1 MILETTVICSIVTLF
16 LCPFLTP
23 SLSSLLSLHKLEK
36 YLAEAKDSY
45 DKMYNEMKAWYQPD
59 RIVVKQ
65 GRRLLHS
72 HPEGMLH
79 LVQSLDS
86 PLPSLAFKLLT
97 EKAQLLGYAQ
107 DVRIVISIIII
118 VLCYS
123 FALLSLS
130 LFLSVS
136 LQSFILIAVLYR
148 LD

>member
-1 MILETTVICSIVTLF
+1 
-16 LCPFLTP
+16 
-23 SLSSLLSLHKLEK
+23 
-36 YLAEAKDSY
+36 
-45 DKMYNEMKAWYQPD
+45 MKAWYQPD
-59 RIVVKQ
+59 RIVIKQ

-107 DVRIVISIIII
+107 DVRIVINIIIII

-136 LQSFILIAVLYR
+136 LQSLILIAVLYR

>member
-1 MILETTVICSIVTLF
+1 MILETTVICFIVTLF

-23 SLSSLLSLHKLEK
+23 SLSSLHKLEK

-65 GRRLLHS
+65 GRRLLHT

-107 DVRIVISIIII
+107 DVRIVINIIII
-118 VLCYS
+118 VLCYL

-130 LFLSVS
+130 LSS
-136 LQSFILIAVLYR
+136 LVCHFSHSFSSR
-148 LD
+148 CCTNWTN